1 MDEKTPLTFQSENAP
16 PDRVTE
22 TPAQEPATAS
32 KSVVEYSLLPQ
43 HLQLIQKSGI
53 HEEVM
58 RTRGYRSVQSAA
70 ELKRLGFS
78 STQALTPTL
87 LIPLYSPLNHT
98 EPVLHQHRPDD
109 PRMIGDK
116 QTKYET
122 PQGSRMVVDA
132 HPLIHEML
140 RDPRI
145 PLFITEGVRKADA
158 AISRGMCCIALIG
171 VWNWRGTNE
180 FGGLTALA
188 DWDVIAFKGKD
199 TQGKTFSRKMYLTFD
214 SDVVSKKAV
223 HEAMKR
229 FGAFATGKGAEVAY
243 TYLPSKSDGSKN
255 GLDDFLSEGHS
266 MDDVIALSQ
275 KELRPFLEMSRADSR
290 VSEVWSPA
298 EQTSSLQNTPTHCMY
313 EATEHGL
320 VYNKETVHGVQSV
333 RLTNFTAEIEAEIIE
348 DDGAETTKTL
358 EIGARLENRTV
369 HVTVPAIEFTTLNWV
384 LSSLGARA
392 IVHAGQGIKDHTRVA
407 IQSVSN
413 HIVSRRIY
421 KHTGWRLLET
431 GEWVYLHA
439 GGAIGSET
447 EERIEVR
454 LTDTLSY
461 YNLPEP
467 PQGRDLHNAVHAL
480 LKLAELGPKDVV
492 MPLLAVICRS
502 AICSADFSLHVAGPS
517 GAFKSELAALAQ
529 QSFGK
534 DFSSRHLPAAWSST
548 DNALEAAAF
557 CAKDALFVVDDFV
570 PRGSSSDIE
579 RLNAKADRL
588 LRGQGNNAGRQR
600 LRSDSTLRAT
610 RYPRG
615 LILSTGEDIPT
626 GQSLRGRMLILEVA
640 LGDINADLL
649 LACQK
654 DAADGLY
661 AQALS
666 GFISWLAP
674 QYPNHLQTLR
684 SEIPNIRQY
693 VIQQVQ
699 QGQHRRA
706 PDIVA
711 NLMAGFRLFLKFTV
725 ERGILTQEQGGKWDD
740 SMWSA
745 LLASARKQSGHQD
758 ASEPAQRFLELLR
771 AVLAAG
777 KVHLTD
783 SEGSRPVPSEGWG
796 WREEQS
802 GMEKVWKP
810 QGERIGW
817 IDGDD
822 IYLIPDPTYK
832 AVCAMGGNI
841 GEGISISA
849 SSLWKRVKEKGWLAS
864 VDSKRGTNTIRRVFA
879 RMQANVLHFHAALFM
894 EG

>member
-1 MDEKTPLTFQSENAP
+1 
-16 PDRVTE
+16 
-22 TPAQEPATAS
+22 
-32 KSVVEYSLLPQ
+32 
-43 HLQLIQKSGI
+43 
-53 HEEVM
+53 
-58 RTRGYRSVQSAA
+58 
-70 ELKRLGFS
+70 
-78 STQALTPTL
+78 
-87 LIPLYSPLNHT
+87 
-98 EPVLHQHRPDD
+98 
-109 PRMIGDK
+109 
-116 QTKYET
+116 
-122 PQGSRMVVDA
+122 
-132 HPLIHEML
+132 
-140 RDPRI
+140 
-145 PLFITEGVRKADA
+145 
-158 AISRGMCCIALIG
+158 
-171 VWNWRGTNE
+171 
-180 FGGLTALA
+180 
-188 DWDVIAFKGKD
+188 
-199 TQGKTFSRKMYLTFD
+199 
-214 SDVVSKKAV
+214 
-223 HEAMKR
+223 
-229 FGAFATGKGAEVAY
+229 
-243 TYLPSKSDGSKN
+243 
-255 GLDDFLSEGHS
+255 
-266 MDDVIALSQ
+266 
-275 KELRPFLEMSRADSR
+275 
-290 VSEVWSPA
+290 
-298 EQTSSLQNTPTHCMY
+298 
-313 EATEHGL
+313 
-320 VYNKETVHGVQSV
+320 
-333 RLTNFTAEIEAEIIE
+333 
-348 DDGAETTKTL
+348 
-358 EIGARLENRTV
+358 
-369 HVTVPAIEFTTLNWV
+369 
-384 LSSLGARA
+384 
-392 IVHAGQGIKDHTRVA
+392 
-407 IQSVSN
+407 
-413 HIVSRRIY
+413 
-421 KHTGWRLLET
+421 
-431 GEWVYLHA
+431 
-439 GGAIGSET
+439 
-447 EERIEVR
+447 
-454 LTDTLSY
+454 
-461 YNLPEP
+461 
-467 PQGRDLHNAVHAL
+467 
-480 LKLAELGPKDVV
+480 
-492 MPLLAVICRS
+492 
-502 AICSADFSLHVAGPS
+502 
-517 GAFKSELAALAQ
+517 
-529 QSFGK
+529 
-534 DFSSRHLPAAWSST
+534 
-548 DNALEAAAF
+548 
-557 CAKDALFVVDDFV
+557 
-570 PRGSSSDIE
+570 
-579 RLNAKADRL
+579 
-588 LRGQGNNAGRQR
+588 
-600 LRSDSTLRAT
+600 
-610 RYPRG
+610 